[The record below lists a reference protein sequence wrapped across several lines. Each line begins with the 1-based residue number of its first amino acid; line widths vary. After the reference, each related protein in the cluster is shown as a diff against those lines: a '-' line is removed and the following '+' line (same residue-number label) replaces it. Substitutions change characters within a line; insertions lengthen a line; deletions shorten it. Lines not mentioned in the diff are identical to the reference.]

1 MKITEHLNTE
11 KYVAFLDVL
20 GFKEMV
26 YNSDGK
32 LDIYF
37 NTIQTV
43 LNNINEDK
51 PKIEYQLVSDSIIL
65 ASDLTK
71 HDFITLLTVIQTIQA
86 KCAIQ
91 NIWIRGAISIGSIYF
106 NRQNNIVIGSGLNTA
121 YLLETQAKYPR
132 VIIDPKIISKGGF
145 GTREL
150 FMQEN
155 NSIMSNGSM
164 SPRNPLLI
172 HDYRFVIGSLEN
184 DSFFV
189 TFAEKIAFDNHENL
203 NAVYNNLQSEL
214 YKGQQNYSKYLW
226 LKNYFTIS
234 LEIFAMR
241 YEGGVNPNI
250 HSQISEILQK
260 FQYL

>member
-65 ASDLTK
+65 ASDITK
-71 HDFITLLTVIQTIQA
+71 QDFITLLTAIQTIQA

-91 NIWIRGAISIGSIYF
+91 NIWLRGAISIGSIYF

-155 NSIMSNGSM
+155 NSIFSQNLMHQ
-164 SPRNPLLI
+164 RRIILI
-172 HDYRFVIGSLEN
+172 HDYRQVISNTEN
-184 DSFFV
+184 DAFWVSY
-189 TFAEKIAFDNHENL
+189 AERIAIDRIEDIQLVYENI
-203 NAVYNNLQSEL
+203 QKEL
-214 YKGQQNYSKYLW
+214 YDGQQHYSKYLW
-226 LKNYFTIS
+226 LKNYFTVCLDILS
-234 LEIFAMR
+234 IRDNNEFYR
-241 YEGGVNPNI
+241 K
-250 HSQISEILQK
+250 ISEMSQK
-260 FQYL
+260 FQCL